1 MHFSLTE
8 EQAAIQETALT
19 FAKERLAPFATEWDE
34 KSHFPVDVIRE
45 TAALGMAAIYVPAE
59 QGGSGLSRLDGA
71 LIMEALAYGCPAISA
86 YISIHNMVA
95 WMVGKYGSDAQRSDW
110 MPKLASMD
118 WLSAYC
124 LTEPGAGSDAAA
136 LKTSAKRS
144 GSHYVLNGTK
154 QFISG
159 AGATDFYFVFARTGD
174 DGAGGISAFVVMKG
188 APGFSFGANERKMGW
203 NAQPTRQLTFEDCR
217 VPVENRVGAEG
228 QGFKFAMSGLDGGRI
243 NIGACSLGA
252 AWAALDKARQYMVE
266 RKAFGRAIADFQA
279 LQFKLADMATELEA
293 ARLMVYRAA
302 DAIDR
307 ADPQTTMYSA
317 MAKRLATD
325 LGFRVCNEALQI
337 HGGYGYLKDYG
348 LEKLV
353 RDLRVHQ
360 ILEGTNEIM
369 RVVISRKV
377 LGGNRARASLRRHKA
392 RLPNGQH
399 RAHSRSHAVSG
410 RPSCWR

>member
-1 MHFSLTE
+1 MHFALTE

-19 FAKERLAPFATEWDE
+19 FAKERIAPHAAEWDE
-34 KSHFPVDVIRE
+34 TCHFPVDVIRE
-45 TAALGMAAIYVPAE
+45 VAPLGMSTIYVPE
-59 QGGSGLSRLDGA
+59 DKGGSGLSRMDGA
-71 LIMEALAYGCPAISA
+71 LIMEALAYGCPSIAG

-95 WMVGKYGSDAQRSDW
+95 WMVAKYASTAQIQEW
-110 MPKLASMD
+110 MPKLASME
-118 WLSAYC
+118 WLSSYC

-136 LKTSAKRS
+136 LKTTARRS
-144 GSHYVLNGTK
+144 GDHYVLNGSK

-159 AGATDFYFVFARTGD
+159 AGATDFYFVFARTGGE
-174 DGAGGISAFVVMKG
+174 GAGGVSAFAVMKDASG
-188 APGFSFGANERKMGW
+188 LSFGANEKKMGW
-203 NAQPTRQLTFEDCR
+203 NAQPTRQVIFENCK
-217 VPVENRVGAEG
+217 VPAANRIGEEG

-252 AWAALDKARQYMVE
+252 AWSALDKARQYMFE
-266 RKAFGRAIADFQA
+266 RKAFGRNIADFQA
-279 LQFKLADMATELEA
+279 LQFKIADMATDLEA
-293 ARLMVYRAA
+293 SRLMIYRAA

-307 ADPQTTMYSA
+307 ADPQATMYSA
-317 MAKRLATD
+317 MGKRLATD
-325 LGFRVCNEALQI
+325 LGFKVCNEALQI

-377 LGGNRARASLRRHKA
+377 LGGNR
-392 RLPNGQH
+392 G
-399 RAHSRSHAVSG
+399 
-410 RPSCWR
+410 